1 MNAEASGAAQS
12 ETSLKITASAVAQV
26 KTLLAREGLE
36 GYGLRVGVTGGGCS
50 GFSYMLDF
58 EHHEKPGDKIVEAE
72 GIKLYVD
79 EGSFQHLQGTVI
91 DYVTG
96 LQGAGFK
103 FINPNATGTCGCGT
117 SFSA

>member
-1 MNAEASGAAQS
+1 MNGETPGTAQS
-12 ETSLKITASAVAQV
+12 GGTLKMTASAVAQV
-26 KTLLAREGLE
+26 RTLLAREGLE

-50 GFSYMLDF
+50 GFSYVLDF
-58 EHHEKPGDKIVEAE
+58 EHQEKPGDKVVEAD

-96 LQGAGFK
+96 LQGAGFR
-103 FINPNATGTCGCGT
+103 FLNPNATGTCGCGT